1 MATGRRGA
9 AVADRTADVV
19 VVGGGMAGVSV
30 AALLAADRS
39 VLLLEAESQLAYHTT
54 GRSAAVFL
62 ESYGGPQV
70 RALTRASRPLYE
82 AVPEQDP
89 NATRLLTPTV
99 ELLVADRAGLP
110 ELDATLAEVASL
122 RRLTPAEARAYCPVL
137 SPDWL
142 AGAAVEPGACNID
155 VMGLHQH
162 YLRTGRRRGLAVRT
176 GARVRSGRRLGETW
190 RLETA
195 GGPVE
200 APVVVNAAGAW
211 ADTVALALGALPLGL
226 TPLRRTIAVVPV
238 AELDPGWP
246 LVGDVAETFY
256 FRPEGTGLLISP
268 AEETPSDPC
277 DARPDELDVARAIEN
292 VNAATT
298 LRLRS
303 VSATWAGLRTFAPDR
318 VPVAGWDPEL
328 PGLAWL
334 AGQGGYGIQLAPAL
348 AAFAAA
354 LVRGEDTPA
363 RLRAEGVDAAALSP
377 ARLDTRRRPA
387 G

>member
-1 MATGRRGA
+1 MTAGV
-9 AVADRTADVV
+9 AVVDVA

-30 AALLAADRS
+30 AALLAADRR

-70 RALTRASRPLYE
+70 RALTRASRPLYD
-82 AVPEQDP
+82 AVPERDP
-89 NATRLLTPTV
+89 DATGLLTPTA

-110 ELDATLAEVASL
+110 ELDATVAEVPTL
-122 RRLTPAEARAYCPVL
+122 RRLSAAQALRYCPVL
-137 SPDWL
+137 SPGWL
-142 AGAAVEPGACNID
+142 AGAAVEPGACTID

-162 YLRTGRRRGLAVRT
+162 FLRTGRRRGLAVRT
-176 GARVRSGRRLGETW
+176 GVRVLSGRRAGNAW
-190 RLETA
+190 RLETT
-195 GGPVE
+195 GGPV
-200 APVVVNAAGAW
+200 AASVVVNAAGAW
-211 ADTVALALGALPLGL
+211 ADVLGAALGARPLGL
-226 TPLRRTIAVVPV
+226 TPLRRTIAVAPVP
-238 AELDPGWP
+238 ALDPGWP
-246 LVGDVAETFY
+246 LVADVAETFY

-268 AEETPSDPC
+268 AEETPSEPC
-277 DARPDELDVARAIEN
+277 DARPAELDVARAIEN

-318 VPVAGWDPEL
+318 VPVAGWDPDL
-328 PGLAWL
+328 PGLCWL

-348 AAFAAA
+348 AEFTAA

-363 RLRAEGVDAAALSP
+363 ALRAEGVDRDALSP
-377 ARLDTRRRPA
+377 GRWKV
-387 G
+387 